1 MKSKKKILVFFF
13 LLLTQL
19 SVTQKIAEKLYE
31 KGLAELQAG
40 DFNKAVKNFNKS
52 IQKNDKFVDAYF
64 KRAISYTYLKEYEE
78 AISDYSTV
86 IELSP
91 NDEVSFFNRS
101 RIFTVMKDYEKAL
114 SDVNSAMNIDKE
126 FIEVYY
132 QKASIMLKMRNLDG
146 AISTYTNLIEILPD
160 DPRAYYNRGLLKYRN
175 SDKKGACEDATLSKS
190 KNTACALN
198 LYDPLK
204 QLIENSCDEKQKKVL
219 LGDTVDYN
227 YDFDTMQDSY
237 VEQVPVY
244 PGCEKGPESELRKC
258 FQKQIQ
264 KHIARNFRYPE
275 EAQLKGI
282 QGRVFVQFII
292 SREGC
297 VSAIRTR
304 GPDPTLE
311 TEARRIISLLPRIAP
326 GMVDGKK
333 VNVPFSIPVEF
344 KLQ

>member
-19 SVTQKIAEKLYE
+19 SVTQKIADKLYE

-160 DPRAYYNRGLLKYRN
+160 DPRAYYNRGLIKYRN
-175 SDKKGACEDATLSKS
+175 GNKKEACEDALLSKS
-190 KNTACALN
+190 KNGFFTN
-198 LYDPLK
+198 ISIPLE
-204 QLIENSCDEKQKKVL
+204 QLIENSCDKKQQELL
-219 LGDTVDYN
+219 LGSTL
-227 YDFDTMQDSY
+227 
-237 VEQVPVY
+237 EKVPIW
-244 PGCEKGPESELRKC
+244 PGCENIQESGRKEC
-258 FQKQIQ
+258 FQKNLFS
-264 KHIARNFRYPE
+264 HIARNFRYPE
-275 EAQLKGI
+275 YAQKTNI
-282 QGRVFVQFII
+282 QGKVYVKFTIGKDGFISEI
-292 SREGC
+292 K
-297 VSAIRTR
+297 AR
-304 GPDPTLE
+304 GPHPLLE
-311 TEARRIISLLPRIAP
+311 AEGRRIISLLPKIKA
-326 GMVDGKK
+326 GEINGEKVD
-333 VNVPFSIPVEF
+333 VPFSVPIIF

>member
-1 MKSKKKILVFFF
+1 MKSKKKMLLCLF
-13 LLLTQL
+13 LLVAQL
-19 SVTQKIAEKLYE
+19 SVTQKIADKLYE

-40 DFNKAVKNFNKS
+40 VFDKAVKNFNKS

-64 KRAISYTYLKEYEE
+64 KRALSYTYLKKYEE
-78 AISDYSTV
+78 AINDYSTV

-101 RIFTVMKDYEKAL
+101 RIFTALKDYEKAL
-114 SDVNSAMNIDKE
+114 SDVNTAINIDKE

-132 QKASIMLKMRNLDG
+132 QKASIMLKMKNLDG

-175 SDKKGACEDATLSKS
+175 GDKKGACEDATLSKS

-204 QLIENSCDEKQKKVL
+204 QLIENSCDEKQKQVL
-219 LGDTVDYN
+219 LADK
-227 YDFDTMQDSY
+227 QDKD
-237 VEQVPVY
+237 VPFEIIEEVPVY
-244 PGCEKGPESELRKC
+244 PGCEKVPKSELRKC
-258 FQKQIQ
+258 FQEQIQ
-264 KHIARNFRYPE
+264 RHIARNFRYPE

-282 QGRVFVQFII
+282 QGRVFVQFMIAK
-292 SREGC
+292 EGC
-297 VSAIRTR
+297 VATIRTR
-304 GPDPTLE
+304 GPHPILE
-311 TEARRIISLLPRIAP
+311 AEARRIISLIPRISP
-326 GMVDGKK
+326 GIIEGEK
-333 VNVPFSIPVEF
+333 VNVPFSIPIIF

>member
-1 MKSKKKILVFFF
+1 MKSKKKMLLCLF
-13 LLLTQL
+13 LLVAQL
-19 SVTQKIAEKLYE
+19 SVTQKIADKLYE

-40 DFNKAVKNFNKS
+40 VFDKAVKNFNKS
-52 IQKNDKFVDAYF
+52 IQKNDNFVDAYF
-64 KRAISYTYLKEYEE
+64 KRALSYTYLKKYEE
-78 AISDYSTV
+78 AINDYSTV

-114 SDVNSAMNIDKE
+114 SDVNSAINIDKE

-175 SDKKGACEDATLSKS
+175 GDKKGACEDASLSKS
-190 KNTACALN
+190 KNAFGTN
-198 LYDPLK
+198 ISTPLK
-204 QLIENSCDEKQKKVL
+204 QLIENSCDEQQQELL
-219 LGDTVDYN
+219 LGSTLEK
-227 YDFDTMQDSY
+227 S
-237 VEQVPVY
+237 PIW
-244 PGCEKGPESELRKC
+244 PGCENVEESYIRKC
-258 FQKQIQ
+258 FQEQIQ

-282 QGRVFVQFII
+282 QGRVFVLFVIT
-292 SREGC
+292 REGY
-297 VSAIRTR
+297 VDAIRTK
-304 GPDPTLE
+304 GPDPILE
-311 TEARRIISLLPRIAP
+311 AEARRIISLLPRMTP

-333 VNVPFSIPVEF
+333 VRVPFSAPIIF

>member
-1 MKSKKKILVFFF
+1 MKSKKRMLVCLF
-13 LLLTQL
+13 LLFTQL
-19 SVTQKIAEKLYE
+19 SITQKIGDKLYE
-31 KGLAELQAG
+31 KGLTELEAG
-40 DFNKAVKNFNKS
+40 NFDKAVKNFNKS
-52 IQKNDKFVDAYF
+52 IQKNDNFVDAYF
-64 KRAISYTYLKEYEE
+64 KRALSYTYLKKYEE
-78 AISDYSTV
+78 AINDYSTV

-114 SDVNSAMNIDKE
+114 SDVNSAINIDKE

-175 SDKKGACEDATLSKS
+175 GDKKGACEDASLSKS
-190 KNTACALN
+190 KNAFGTN
-198 LYDPLK
+198 ISTPLK
-204 QLIENSCDEKQKKVL
+204 QLIENSCDEQQQELL
-219 LGDTVDYN
+219 LGSTLEK
-227 YDFDTMQDSY
+227 S
-237 VEQVPVY
+237 PIW
-244 PGCEKGPESELRKC
+244 PGCENVEESYIRKC
-258 FQKQIQ
+258 FQEQIQ

-282 QGRVFVQFII
+282 QGRVFVLFVITK
-292 SREGC
+292 EGY
-297 VSAIRTR
+297 VDAIRTK
-304 GPDPTLE
+304 GPDPILE
-311 TEARRIISLLPRIAP
+311 AEARRIISLLPRMTP

-333 VNVPFSIPVEF
+333 VRVPFSAPIIF

>member
-1 MKSKKKILVFFF
+1 MKSKKRMLVCLF

-19 SVTQKIAEKLYE
+19 SITQKIGDKLYE
-31 KGLAELQAG
+31 KGLTELEAG
-40 DFNKAVKNFNKS
+40 NFDKAVKNFNKS
-52 IQKNDKFVDAYF
+52 IQKNDNFVDAYF
-64 KRAISYTYLKEYEE
+64 KRALSYTYLKKYEE
-78 AISDYSTV
+78 AINDYSTV

-114 SDVNSAMNIDKE
+114 SDVNSAINIDKE

-175 SDKKGACEDATLSKS
+175 GDKKGACQDATLSKS

-219 LGDTVDYN
+219 LGDAEVYY
-227 YDFDTMQDSY
+227 YDFNTMQDSY
-237 VEQVPVY
+237 VELVPVY
-244 PGCEKGPESELRKC
+244 PGCEERPESELRKC
-258 FQKQIQ
+258 FQEQIQ

-275 EAQLKGI
+275 EAQLNGI
-282 QGRVFVQFII
+282 QGRVFVLV
-292 SREGC
+292 
-297 VSAIRTR
+297 VST
-304 GPDPTLE
+304 
-311 TEARRIISLLPRIAP
+311 
-326 GMVDGKK
+326 
-333 VNVPFSIPVEF
+333 
-344 KLQ
+344 

>member
-1 MKSKKKILVFFF
+1 MKSKKRMLVCLF

-19 SVTQKIAEKLYE
+19 SITQKIGDKLYE
-31 KGLAELQAG
+31 KGLTELEAG
-40 DFNKAVKNFNKS
+40 NFDKAVKNFNKS
-52 IQKNDKFVDAYF
+52 IQKNDNFVDAYF
-64 KRAISYTYLKEYEE
+64 KRALSYTYLKKYEE
-78 AISDYSTV
+78 AINDYSTV

-114 SDVNSAMNIDKE
+114 SDVNSAINIDKE

-175 SDKKGACEDATLSKS
+175 GDKKGACEDASLSKS
-190 KNTACALN
+190 KNAFGTN
-198 LYDPLK
+198 ISTPLK
-204 QLIENSCDEKQKKVL
+204 QLIENSCDEQQQELL
-219 LGDTVDYN
+219 LGSTLEK
-227 YDFDTMQDSY
+227 S
-237 VEQVPVY
+237 PIW
-244 PGCEKGPESELRKC
+244 PGCENVEESYIRKC
-258 FQKQIQ
+258 FQEQIQ

-282 QGRVFVQFII
+282 QGRVFVLFVIT
-292 SREGC
+292 REGY
-297 VSAIRTR
+297 VDAIRTK
-304 GPDPTLE
+304 GPDPILE
-311 TEARRIISLLPRIAP
+311 AEARRIISLIPRMTP

-333 VNVPFSIPVEF
+333 VRVPFSAPIIF

>member
-1 MKSKKKILVFFF
+1 MKSKKRMLVCLF

-19 SVTQKIAEKLYE
+19 SITQKIGDKLYE
-31 KGLAELQAG
+31 KGLTELEAG
-40 DFNKAVKNFNKS
+40 NFDKAVKNFNKS
-52 IQKNDKFVDAYF
+52 IQKNDNFVDAYF
-64 KRAISYTYLKEYEE
+64 KRALSYTYLKKYEE
-78 AISDYSTV
+78 AINDYSTV

-114 SDVNSAMNIDKE
+114 SDVNSAINIDKE

-175 SDKKGACEDATLSKS
+175 GDKKGACEDASLSKS
-190 KNTACALN
+190 KNAFGTN
-198 LYDPLK
+198 ISTPLK
-204 QLIENSCDEKQKKVL
+204 QLIENSCDEQQQELL
-219 LGDTVDYN
+219 LGSTLEK
-227 YDFDTMQDSY
+227 S
-237 VEQVPVY
+237 PIW
-244 PGCEKGPESELRKC
+244 PGCENVEESYIRKC
-258 FQKQIQ
+258 FQEQIQ

-275 EAQLKGI
+275 EAELKGI
-282 QGRVFVQFII
+282 QGRVFVLFVIT
-292 SREGC
+292 REGY
-297 VSAIRTR
+297 VDAIRTK
-304 GPDPTLE
+304 GPDPILE
-311 TEARRIISLLPRIAP
+311 AEARRIISLIPRMTP

-333 VNVPFSIPVEF
+333 VRVPFSAPIIF

>member
-1 MKSKKKILVFFF
+1 MKSKKRMLVCLF
-13 LLLTQL
+13 LLFTQL
-19 SVTQKIAEKLYE
+19 SITQKIGDKLYE
-31 KGLAELQAG
+31 KGLTELEAG
-40 DFNKAVKNFNKS
+40 NFDKAVKNFNKS

-64 KRAISYTYLKEYEE
+64 KRALSYTYLKKYEE
-78 AISDYSTV
+78 AINDYSTV

-114 SDVNSAMNIDKE
+114 SDVNSAINIDKE

-175 SDKKGACEDATLSKS
+175 GDKKGACEDASLSKS
-190 KNTACALN
+190 KNAFGTN
-198 LYDPLK
+198 ISTPLK
-204 QLIENSCDEKQKKVL
+204 QLIENSCDEQQQELL
-219 LGDTVDYN
+219 LGSTLEK
-227 YDFDTMQDSY
+227 S
-237 VEQVPVY
+237 PIW
-244 PGCEKGPESELRKC
+244 PGCENVEESYIRKC
-258 FQKQIQ
+258 FQEQIQ

-282 QGRVFVQFII
+282 QGRVFVLFVIT
-292 SREGC
+292 REGY
-297 VSAIRTR
+297 VDAIRTK
-304 GPDPTLE
+304 GPDPILE
-311 TEARRIISLLPRIAP
+311 AEARRIISLLPRMTP

-333 VNVPFSIPVEF
+333 VRVPFSAPIIF

>member
-1 MKSKKKILVFFF
+1 MKSKKRMLVCLF
-13 LLLTQL
+13 LLFTQL
-19 SVTQKIAEKLYE
+19 SITQKIGDKLYE
-31 KGLAELQAG
+31 KGLTELEAG
-40 DFNKAVKNFNKS
+40 NFDKAVKNFNKS
-52 IQKNDKFVDAYF
+52 IQKNDNFVDAYF
-64 KRAISYTYLKEYEE
+64 KRALSYTYLKKYEE
-78 AISDYSTV
+78 AINDYSTV

-114 SDVNSAMNIDKE
+114 SDVNSAINIDKE

-175 SDKKGACEDATLSKS
+175 GDKKGACEDASLSKS
-190 KNTACALN
+190 KNAFGTN
-198 LYDPLK
+198 ISTPLK
-204 QLIENSCDEKQKKVL
+204 QLIENSCDEQQQELL
-219 LGDTVDYN
+219 LGSTLEK
-227 YDFDTMQDSY
+227 S
-237 VEQVPVY
+237 PIW
-244 PGCEKGPESELRKC
+244 PGCENVEESYIRKC
-258 FQKQIQ
+258 FQEQIQ

-282 QGRVFVQFII
+282 QGRVFVLFVIT
-292 SREGC
+292 REGY
-297 VSAIRTR
+297 VDAIRTK
-304 GPDPTLE
+304 GPDPILE
-311 TEARRIISLLPRIAP
+311 AEARRIISLLPRMTP

-333 VNVPFSIPVEF
+333 IRVPFSAPIIF

>member
-1 MKSKKKILVFFF
+1 MKSKKRMLVCLF

-19 SVTQKIAEKLYE
+19 SITQKIGDKLYE
-31 KGLAELQAG
+31 KGLTELQAG
-40 DFNKAVKNFNKS
+40 DFDKAVKNFNKS
-52 IQKNDKFVDAYF
+52 IQKNDNFVDAYF
-64 KRAISYTYLKEYEE
+64 KRALSYTYLKKYEE
-78 AISDYSTV
+78 AINDYSTV

-114 SDVNSAMNIDKE
+114 SDVNSAINIDKE

-132 QKASIMLKMRNLDG
+132 QKASIMLKMRNLEG

-175 SDKKGACEDATLSKS
+175 GDKKGACEDASLSKS
-190 KNTACALN
+190 KNAFGTN
-198 LYDPLK
+198 ISTPLK
-204 QLIENSCDEKQKKVL
+204 QLIENSCDEQQQELL
-219 LGDTVDYN
+219 LGSTLEK
-227 YDFDTMQDSY
+227 S
-237 VEQVPVY
+237 PIW
-244 PGCEKGPESELRKC
+244 PGCENVEESYIRKC
-258 FQKQIQ
+258 FQEQIQ

-282 QGRVFVQFII
+282 QGRVFVLFVIT
-292 SREGC
+292 REGY
-297 VSAIRTR
+297 VDAIRTK
-304 GPDPTLE
+304 GPDPILE
-311 TEARRIISLLPRIAP
+311 AEARRIISLLPRMTP

-333 VNVPFSIPVEF
+333 VRVPFSAPIIF

>member
-1 MKSKKKILVFFF
+1 MKSKKRMLVCLF

-19 SVTQKIAEKLYE
+19 SITQKIGDKLYE
-31 KGLAELQAG
+31 KGLTELQAG
-40 DFNKAVKNFNKS
+40 DFDKAVKNFNKS

-64 KRAISYTYLKEYEE
+64 KRALSYTYLKKYEE
-78 AISDYSTV
+78 AINDYSTV

-114 SDVNSAMNIDKE
+114 SDVNSAINIDKE

-175 SDKKGACEDATLSKS
+175 GDKKGACEDASLSKS
-190 KNTACALN
+190 KNAFGTN
-198 LYDPLK
+198 ISTPLK
-204 QLIENSCDEKQKKVL
+204 QLIENSCDEQQQELL
-219 LGDTVDYN
+219 LGSTLEK
-227 YDFDTMQDSY
+227 S
-237 VEQVPVY
+237 PIW
-244 PGCEKGPESELRKC
+244 PGCENVEESYIRKC
-258 FQKQIQ
+258 FQEQIQ

-282 QGRVFVQFII
+282 QGRVFVLFVIT
-292 SREGC
+292 REGY
-297 VSAIRTR
+297 VDTIRTK
-304 GPDPTLE
+304 GPDPILE
-311 TEARRIISLLPRIAP
+311 AEARRIISLLPRMTP

-333 VNVPFSIPVEF
+333 VRVPFSAPIIF

>member
-1 MKSKKKILVFFF
+1 MKSKKRMLVCLF
-13 LLLTQL
+13 LLFTQL
-19 SVTQKIAEKLYE
+19 SITQKIGDKLYE
-31 KGLAELQAG
+31 KGLTELQAG
-40 DFNKAVKNFNKS
+40 DFDKAVKNFNKS

-64 KRAISYTYLKEYEE
+64 KRALSYTYLKKYEE
-78 AISDYSTV
+78 AINDYSTV

-114 SDVNSAMNIDKE
+114 SDVNSAINIDKE

-175 SDKKGACEDATLSKS
+175 GDKKGACEDASLSKS
-190 KNTACALN
+190 KNAFGTN
-198 LYDPLK
+198 ISTPLK
-204 QLIENSCDEKQKKVL
+204 QLIENSCDEQQQELL
-219 LGDTVDYN
+219 LGSTLEK
-227 YDFDTMQDSY
+227 S
-237 VEQVPVY
+237 PIW
-244 PGCEKGPESELRKC
+244 PGCENVEESYIRKC
-258 FQKQIQ
+258 FQEQIQ

-282 QGRVFVQFII
+282 QGRVFVLFVIT
-292 SREGC
+292 REGY
-297 VSAIRTR
+297 VDAIRTK
-304 GPDPTLE
+304 GPDPILE
-311 TEARRIISLLPRIAP
+311 AEARRIISLLPRMTP

-333 VNVPFSIPVEF
+333 VRVPFSAPIIF

>member
-1 MKSKKKILVFFF
+1 MKSKKRMLVCLF
-13 LLLTQL
+13 LLFTQL
-19 SVTQKIAEKLYE
+19 SITQKIGDKLYE
-31 KGLAELQAG
+31 KGLTELEAG
-40 DFNKAVKNFNKS
+40 NFDKAVKNFNKS

-64 KRAISYTYLKEYEE
+64 KRALSYTYLKKYEE
-78 AISDYSTV
+78 AINDYSTV

-101 RIFTVMKDYEKAL
+101 RIFTLMKDYEKAL
-114 SDVNSAMNIDKE
+114 SDVNSAINIDKE

-175 SDKKGACEDATLSKS
+175 GDKKGACEDASLSKS
-190 KNTACALN
+190 KNAFGTN
-198 LYDPLK
+198 ISTPLK
-204 QLIENSCDEKQKKVL
+204 QLIENSCDEQQQELL
-219 LGDTVDYN
+219 LGSTLEK
-227 YDFDTMQDSY
+227 S
-237 VEQVPVY
+237 PIW
-244 PGCEKGPESELRKC
+244 PGCENVEESYIRKC
-258 FQKQIQ
+258 FQEQIQ

-282 QGRVFVQFII
+282 QGRVFVLFVIT
-292 SREGC
+292 REGY
-297 VSAIRTR
+297 VDAIRTK
-304 GPDPTLE
+304 GPDPILE
-311 TEARRIISLLPRIAP
+311 AEARRIISLLPRMTP

-333 VNVPFSIPVEF
+333 VRVPFSAPIIF

>member
-1 MKSKKKILVFFF
+1 MKSKKRMLVCLF
-13 LLLTQL
+13 LLFTQL
-19 SVTQKIAEKLYE
+19 SITQKIGDKLYE
-31 KGLAELQAG
+31 KGLTELQAG
-40 DFNKAVKNFNKS
+40 DFDKAVKNFNKS
-52 IQKNDKFVDAYF
+52 IQKNDNFVDAYF
-64 KRAISYTYLKEYEE
+64 KRALSYTYLKKYEE
-78 AISDYSTV
+78 AINDYSTV

-114 SDVNSAMNIDKE
+114 SDVNSAINIDKE

-175 SDKKGACEDATLSKS
+175 GDKKGACEDASLSKS
-190 KNTACALN
+190 KNAFGTN
-198 LYDPLK
+198 ISTPLK
-204 QLIENSCDEKQKKVL
+204 QLIENSCDEQQQELL
-219 LGDTVDYN
+219 LGSTLEK
-227 YDFDTMQDSY
+227 S
-237 VEQVPVY
+237 PIW
-244 PGCEKGPESELRKC
+244 PGCENVEESYIRKC
-258 FQKQIQ
+258 FQEQIQ

-282 QGRVFVQFII
+282 QGRVFVLFVIT
-292 SREGC
+292 REGY
-297 VSAIRTR
+297 VDAIRTK
-304 GPDPTLE
+304 GPDPILE
-311 TEARRIISLLPRIAP
+311 AEARRIISLLPRMTP

-333 VNVPFSIPVEF
+333 VRVPFSAPIIF

>member
-1 MKSKKKILVFFF
+1 MKSKKKMLLCLF
-13 LLLTQL
+13 LLVAQL
-19 SVTQKIAEKLYE
+19 SVTQKIADKLYE

-40 DFNKAVKNFNKS
+40 VFDKAVKNFNKS

-64 KRAISYTYLKEYEE
+64 KRALSYTYLKKYEE
-78 AISDYSTV
+78 AINDYSTV

-114 SDVNSAMNIDKE
+114 SDVNSAINIDKE

-175 SDKKGACEDATLSKS
+175 GDKKGACEDASLSKS
-190 KNTACALN
+190 KNAFGTN
-198 LYDPLK
+198 ISTPLK
-204 QLIENSCDEKQKKVL
+204 QLIENSCDEQQQELL
-219 LGDTVDYN
+219 LGSTLEK
-227 YDFDTMQDSY
+227 S
-237 VEQVPVY
+237 PIW
-244 PGCEKGPESELRKC
+244 PGCENVEESYIRKC
-258 FQKQIQ
+258 FQEQIQ

-282 QGRVFVQFII
+282 QGRVFVLFVIT
-292 SREGC
+292 REGY
-297 VSAIRTR
+297 VDAIRTK
-304 GPDPTLE
+304 GPDPILE
-311 TEARRIISLLPRIAP
+311 AEARRIISLLPRMTP

-333 VNVPFSIPVEF
+333 VRVPFSAPIIF

>member
-1 MKSKKKILVFFF
+1 MKSKKRMLVCLF
-13 LLLTQL
+13 LLFTQL
-19 SVTQKIAEKLYE
+19 SITQKIGDKLYE
-31 KGLAELQAG
+31 KGLTELEAG
-40 DFNKAVKNFNKS
+40 NFDKAVKNFNKS
-52 IQKNDKFVDAYF
+52 IQKNDNFVDAYF
-64 KRAISYTYLKEYEE
+64 KRALSYTYLKKYEE
-78 AISDYSTV
+78 AINDYSTV

-114 SDVNSAMNIDKE
+114 SDVNSAINIDKE

-175 SDKKGACEDATLSKS
+175 GDKKGACEDASLSKS
-190 KNTACALN
+190 KNAFGTN
-198 LYDPLK
+198 ISTPLK
-204 QLIENSCDEKQKKVL
+204 QLIENSCDEQQQELL
-219 LGDTVDYN
+219 LGSTLEK
-227 YDFDTMQDSY
+227 S
-237 VEQVPVY
+237 PIW
-244 PGCEKGPESELRKC
+244 PGCENVEESYIRKC
-258 FQKQIQ
+258 FQEQIQ

-282 QGRVFVQFII
+282 QGRVFVLFVIT
-292 SREGC
+292 REGY
-297 VSAIRTR
+297 VDAIRTK
-304 GPDPTLE
+304 GPDPILE
-311 TEARRIISLLPRIAP
+311 AEARRIISLIPRMTP

-333 VNVPFSIPVEF
+333 VRVPFSAPIIF

>member
-1 MKSKKKILVFFF
+1 MKSKKRMLVCLF
-13 LLLTQL
+13 LLFTQL
-19 SVTQKIAEKLYE
+19 SITQKIGDKLYE
-31 KGLAELQAG
+31 KGLTELEAG
-40 DFNKAVKNFNKS
+40 NFDKAVKNFNKS

-64 KRAISYTYLKEYEE
+64 KRALSYTYLKKYEE
-78 AISDYSTV
+78 AINDYSTV

-114 SDVNSAMNIDKE
+114 SDVNSAINIDKE

-175 SDKKGACEDATLSKS
+175 GDKKGACEDASLSKS
-190 KNTACALN
+190 KNAFGTN
-198 LYDPLK
+198 ISTPLK
-204 QLIENSCDEKQKKVL
+204 QLIENSCDEQQQELL
-219 LGDTVDYN
+219 LGSTLEK
-227 YDFDTMQDSY
+227 S
-237 VEQVPVY
+237 PIW
-244 PGCEKGPESELRKC
+244 PGCENVEESYIRKC
-258 FQKQIQ
+258 FQEQIQ

-282 QGRVFVQFII
+282 QGRVFVLFVIT
-292 SREGC
+292 REGY
-297 VSAIRTR
+297 VDAIRTK
-304 GPDPTLE
+304 GPDPILE
-311 TEARRIISLLPRIAP
+311 AEARRIISLIPRMTP

-333 VNVPFSIPVEF
+333 VRVPFSAPIIF

>member
-1 MKSKKKILVFFF
+1 MKSKKRMLVCLF
-13 LLLTQL
+13 LLFTQL
-19 SVTQKIAEKLYE
+19 SITQKIGDKLYE
-31 KGLAELQAG
+31 KGLTELEAG
-40 DFNKAVKNFNKS
+40 NFDKAVKNFNKS
-52 IQKNDKFVDAYF
+52 IQKNDNFVDAYF
-64 KRAISYTYLKEYEE
+64 KRALSYTYLKKYEE
-78 AISDYSTV
+78 AINDYSTV

-114 SDVNSAMNIDKE
+114 SDVNSAINIDKE

-175 SDKKGACEDATLSKS
+175 GDKKGACEDASLSKS
-190 KNTACALN
+190 KNAFGTN
-198 LYDPLK
+198 ISTPLK
-204 QLIENSCDEKQKKVL
+204 QLIENSCDEQQQELL
-219 LGDTVDYN
+219 LGSTLEK
-227 YDFDTMQDSY
+227 S
-237 VEQVPVY
+237 PIW
-244 PGCEKGPESELRKC
+244 PGCENVEESYIRKC
-258 FQKQIQ
+258 FQEQIQ

-282 QGRVFVQFII
+282 QGRVFVLFVIT
-292 SREGC
+292 REGY
-297 VSAIRTR
+297 VDAIRTK
-304 GPDPTLE
+304 GPDPILE
-311 TEARRIISLLPRIAP
+311 AEARRIISLLPRMTP

-333 VNVPFSIPVEF
+333 VRVPFSAPIIF

>member
-1 MKSKKKILVFFF
+1 MKSKKRMLVCLF
-13 LLLTQL
+13 LLFTQL
-19 SVTQKIAEKLYE
+19 SITQKIGDKLYE
-31 KGLAELQAG
+31 KGLTELEAG
-40 DFNKAVKNFNKS
+40 NFDKAVKNFNKS
-52 IQKNDKFVDAYF
+52 IQKNDNFVDAYF
-64 KRAISYTYLKEYEE
+64 KRALSYTYLKKYEE
-78 AISDYSTV
+78 AINDYSAV

-114 SDVNSAMNIDKE
+114 SDVNSAINIDKE

-175 SDKKGACEDATLSKS
+175 GDKKGACEDASLSKS
-190 KNTACALN
+190 KNAFGTN
-198 LYDPLK
+198 ISTPLK
-204 QLIENSCDEKQKKVL
+204 QLIENSCDEQQQELL
-219 LGDTVDYN
+219 LGSTLEK
-227 YDFDTMQDSY
+227 S
-237 VEQVPVY
+237 PIW
-244 PGCEKGPESELRKC
+244 PGCENVEESYIRKC
-258 FQKQIQ
+258 FQEQIQ

-282 QGRVFVQFII
+282 QGRVFVLFVIT
-292 SREGC
+292 REGY
-297 VSAIRTR
+297 VDTIRTK
-304 GPDPTLE
+304 GPDPILE
-311 TEARRIISLLPRIAP
+311 AEARRIISLLPRMTP

-333 VNVPFSIPVEF
+333 VRVPFSAPIIF

>member
-1 MKSKKKILVFFF
+1 MLVCLF
-13 LLLTQL
+13 LLFTQL
-19 SVTQKIAEKLYE
+19 SITQKTVDKLYE
-31 KGLAELQAG
+31 KGLTELQAG
-40 DFNKAVKNFNKS
+40 DFDKAVKNFNKS
-52 IQKNDKFVDAYF
+52 IQKNDKFIDAYF
-64 KRAISYTYLKEYEE
+64 KRALSYTYLKKYEE
-78 AISDYSTV
+78 AINDYSTV

-114 SDVNSAMNIDKE
+114 SDVNSAINIDKE

-175 SDKKGACEDATLSKS
+175 SDKKGACNDATLSKS

-219 LGDTVDYN
+219 FGDTEGYN
-227 YDFDTMQDSY
+227 YDFDTLQDSY

-258 FQKQIQ
+258 LLKQIQ

-282 QGRVFVQFII
+282 QGRVFVQFTI

-297 VSAIRTR
+297 ISSIRTR

-311 TEARRIISLLPRIAP
+311 AEARRIISLLPKITP
-326 GMVDGKK
+326 GVVNGKR
-333 VNVPFSIPVEF
+333 VRVPFSVPIIF

>member
-1 MKSKKKILVFFF
+1 MKSKKKMLLCLF
-13 LLLTQL
+13 LLVAQL
-19 SVTQKIAEKLYE
+19 SVTQKIADKLYE

-40 DFNKAVKNFNKS
+40 VFDKAVKNFNKS

-64 KRAISYTYLKEYEE
+64 KRALSYTYLKKYEE
-78 AISDYSTV
+78 AINDYSTV

-101 RIFTVMKDYEKAL
+101 RIFTLMKDYEKAL
-114 SDVNSAMNIDKE
+114 SDVNSAINIDKE

-175 SDKKGACEDATLSKS
+175 GDKKGACEDASLSKS
-190 KNTACALN
+190 KNAFGTN
-198 LYDPLK
+198 ISTPLK
-204 QLIENSCDEKQKKVL
+204 QLIENSCDEQQQELL
-219 LGDTVDYN
+219 LGSTLEK
-227 YDFDTMQDSY
+227 S
-237 VEQVPVY
+237 PIW
-244 PGCEKGPESELRKC
+244 PGCENVEESYIRKC
-258 FQKQIQ
+258 FQEQIQ

-282 QGRVFVQFII
+282 QGRVFVLFVIT
-292 SREGC
+292 REGY
-297 VSAIRTR
+297 VDAIRTK
-304 GPDPTLE
+304 GPDPILE
-311 TEARRIISLLPRIAP
+311 AEARRIISLLPRMTP

-333 VNVPFSIPVEF
+333 VRVPFSAPIIF

>member
-1 MKSKKKILVFFF
+1 MKSKKRMLVCLF
-13 LLLTQL
+13 LLFTQL
-19 SVTQKIAEKLYE
+19 SITQKIGDKLYE
-31 KGLAELQAG
+31 KGLTELQAG
-40 DFNKAVKNFNKS
+40 DFDKAVKNFNKS

-64 KRAISYTYLKEYEE
+64 NRAISHTYLKKYEE
-78 AISDYSTV
+78 AINDYSTV

-114 SDVNSAMNIDKE
+114 SDVNSAINIDKE

-175 SDKKGACEDATLSKS
+175 GDKKGACEDASLSKS
-190 KNTACALN
+190 KNAFGTN
-198 LYDPLK
+198 ISTPLK
-204 QLIENSCDEKQKKVL
+204 QLIENSCDEQQQELL
-219 LGDTVDYN
+219 LGSTLEK
-227 YDFDTMQDSY
+227 S
-237 VEQVPVY
+237 PIW
-244 PGCEKGPESELRKC
+244 PGCENVEESYIRKC
-258 FQKQIQ
+258 FQEQIQ

-282 QGRVFVQFII
+282 QGRVFVLFVIT
-292 SREGC
+292 REGY
-297 VSAIRTR
+297 VDAIRTK
-304 GPDPTLE
+304 GPDPILE
-311 TEARRIISLLPRIAP
+311 AEARRIISLLPRMTP

-333 VNVPFSIPVEF
+333 VRVPFSAPIIF

>member
-1 MKSKKKILVFFF
+1 MKSKKRMLVCLF

-19 SVTQKIAEKLYE
+19 SITQKIGDKLYE
-31 KGLAELQAG
+31 KGLTELEAG
-40 DFNKAVKNFNKS
+40 NFDKAVKNFNKS
-52 IQKNDKFVDAYF
+52 IQKNDNFVDAYF
-64 KRAISYTYLKEYEE
+64 KRALSYTYLKKYEE
-78 AISDYSTV
+78 AINDYSTV

-114 SDVNSAMNIDKE
+114 SDVNSAINIDKE

-175 SDKKGACEDATLSKS
+175 GDKKGACEDASLSKS
-190 KNTACALN
+190 KNAFGTN
-198 LYDPLK
+198 ISTPLK
-204 QLIENSCDEKQKKVL
+204 QLIENSCDEQQQELL
-219 LGDTVDYN
+219 LGSTLEK
-227 YDFDTMQDSY
+227 S
-237 VEQVPVY
+237 PIW
-244 PGCEKGPESELRKC
+244 PGCENVEESYIRKC
-258 FQKQIQ
+258 FQEQIQ

-282 QGRVFVQFII
+282 QGRVFVLFVIT
-292 SREGC
+292 REGY
-297 VSAIRTR
+297 VDAIRTK
-304 GPDPTLE
+304 GPDPILE
-311 TEARRIISLLPRIAP
+311 AEARRIISLLPRMTP

-333 VNVPFSIPVEF
+333 VRVPFSAPIIF